1 MVSLNLIAIK
11 LFTLHAYVVI
21 FESAVRHRTH
31 LCEIQRARHAYVKAA
46 LPKAWQPSLHVL
58 MFSSSAF
65 DLPTHVDS
73 AEMGLGKSLAF
84 DASTTSTIG
93 FLKHS
98 LSIILDN
105 QDSKQIFY
113 FLLLNLSY
121 MFVQLAYGV
130 WTNSLGLISDGT
142 FIRAFWLCSAVDDGS
157 NLSLHSHPHVFRLSS
172 TCCWFICLRYE

>member
-1 MVSLNLIAIK
+1 
-11 LFTLHAYVVI
+11 
-21 FESAVRHRTH
+21 
-31 LCEIQRARHAYVKAA
+31 
-46 LPKAWQPSLHVL
+46 

-142 FIRAFWLCSAVDDGS
+142 FIRAF
-157 NLSLHSHPHVFRLSS
+157 
-172 TCCWFICLRYE
+172 